1 MSINDEQVIKI
12 YTNSD
17 GNETETET
25 EITALTQK
33 QVDILLKT
41 FWLPSTKSSLTWDMS
56 KLNHGLASK
65 QTVN

>member
-41 FWLPSTKSSLTWDMS
+41 L
-56 KLNHGLASK
+56 LAPI
-65 QTVN
+65 N